1 MRAVHFPASGSQLAW
16 LVPGF
21 PHRAPHRASGCGLG
35 GRLGLALIDR
45 ARGQV
50 TRSATFWEPG
60 PRWLSRPGAGPNREP
75 GGTELSGNKVAARGQ
90 GRVSGE
96 TTNPTSGIH
105 GSWARLSLLETRAP
119 SQGAGPTRQRPTLA
133 LQQRGRQPRLGG
145 PGGGAVSSSRA
156 QSCGVAFPRRRGA
169 GSARRGISP
178 AQGRGG
184 GAGFLSRSGDL
195 GERRP
200 FSFRWFLRT
209 ENSSQ
214 RAPSP
219 GLPFRLFCF
228 WRNYPAGR
236 LHKPGGVSSPVS
248 IFSPLLDL
256 VWLSTFHLKKKK
268 SPKFS

>member
-1 MRAVHFPASGSQLAW
+1 M
-16 LVPGF
+16 
-21 PHRAPHRASGCGLG
+21 
-35 GRLGLALIDR
+35 
-45 ARGQV
+45 
-50 TRSATFWEPG
+50 
-60 PRWLSRPGAGPNREP
+60 
-75 GGTELSGNKVAARGQ
+75 
-90 GRVSGE
+90 
-96 TTNPTSGIH
+96 
-105 GSWARLSLLETRAP
+105 
-119 SQGAGPTRQRPTLA
+119 
-133 LQQRGRQPRLGG
+133 
-145 PGGGAVSSSRA
+145 SSSRA

-248 IFSPLLDL
+248 IFSPLLVF

-268 SPKFS
+268 KSKILLTPNVGSLHTGLPTTRTRPEEPLGLWDLASR